1 MGRIRK
7 QKIMTYTDSTISLQQ
22 IKEVTLKI
30 LPSCSIVLFGSRAR
44 SDASFD
50 SDYDFM
56 VIIKKNLDI
65 AEKRRYKAIL
75 RKELA
80 KLKIPVDV
88 LIETE
93 GDVDIKRNISGH
105 IVREVMKYGV
115 VL

>member
-1 MGRIRK
+1 
-7 QKIMTYTDSTISLQQ
+7 MTYADSTISLQQ
-22 IKEVTLKI
+22 IKEVTQKV
-30 LPSCSIVLFGSRAR
+30 LPSCSIVLFGSRSR

-56 VIIKKNLDI
+56 IITKKKLDI

-75 RKELA
+75 RKKLA
-80 KLKIPVDV
+80 ELKIPVDV

-93 GDVDIKRNISGH
+93 DDVDIKRNISGH
-105 IVREVMKYGV
+105 IVREVMKDGI